1 MSQTSEKQPT
11 TIYISPDVLSFLKIR
26 SAQGNGSVSQQLE
39 DLAKSLMPKSFSA
52 QDIKTLEKRH
62 AQGYAN
68 QPQDDNEFEDLFAE
82 QDLSHL

>member
-1 MSQTSEKQPT
+1 MSQTLEKQRT
-11 TIYISPDVLSFLKIR
+11 TIYMSPDVLSFLKIR

-39 DLAKSLMPKSFSA
+39 DLAKSLMPKTYSA
-52 QDIKTLEKRH
+52 QDIKTLENQH

-68 QPQDDNEFEDLFAE
+68 QPQDDHEFEDLFAE

>member
-1 MSQTSEKQPT
+1 MSQTLEKQRT
-11 TIYISPDVLSFLKIR
+11 TIYISPDVLSFLKVR

-39 DLAKSLMPKSFSA
+39 DLAKSLMPKSYST
-52 QDIKTLEKRH
+52 QDIKNLEKQH

-68 QPQDDNEFEDLFAE
+68 QPQDDNEFSGLFAE

>member
-1 MSQTSEKQPT
+1 MSKSLEKQRT

-26 SAQGNGSVSQQLE
+26 STQGNGSVSQQLE
-39 DLAKSLMPKSFSA
+39 DLAKSLMPKSYRA
-52 QDIKTLEKRH
+52 QNIKSLEKQH

-82 QDLSHL
+82 QGLSLL